1 MSKNKKADLMIATCD
16 KAVIRVLQVKNNQMR
31 KDKGCL
37 KPNAIPPF
45 FLVTTCLLNDFLN
58 YYAAIPT
65 EILKI
70 NLFSNIYFSPEISR

>member
-1 MSKNKKADLMIATCD
+1 
-16 KAVIRVLQVKNNQMR
+16 MR

-45 FLVTTCLLNDFLN
+45 FLVTTCLLSDFLN